1 MEYKILEK
9 CPVCGEKLIAS
20 ELTCTSCASSIK
32 GKFSLSIFDKL
43 TPQEQDFVLIF
54 LKNGGNIKAIE
65 KELNISY
72 PTVKKMLDETCSSLG
87 ITSKIEQEKVLT
99 KEEILTKLKSKEINF
114 EQAEELLKGLDK

>member
-9 CPVCGEKLIAS
+9 CPVCGGKLIAS
-20 ELTCTSCASSIK
+20 ELRCCACDSSIK

-72 PTVKKMLDETCSSLG
+72 PTVKKILDETCSSLG

-99 KEEILTKLKSKEINF
+99 KEEILAKLKNKEIDF
-114 EQAEELLKGLDK
+114 EQAETLIKELEK